1 MCRNMELL
9 FSFQNIFILAA
20 SDLSCSIQ
28 DLSLWQAGFS
38 LVEAWALELWCAG
51 LVAPRHAGF

>member
-1 MCRNMELL
+1 MELL

-20 SDLSCSIQ
+20 SDLSCSMQ

-51 LVAPRHAGF
+51 LVASRYAGF